1 MEKNEEVEEIK
12 QKIIICV
19 IVFIFVIVIGLVFV
33 FNRFGM
39 DTNDVIEALYD
50 RENMVIFFTN
60 NSGSCDTCSMVE
72 DELNNQG
79 VSYYQFDVRSN
90 QFSSAREWLKINYE
104 LEVPAVYV
112 IEEGAVL
119 YNITNIQDQETIR
132 SFILQNN
139 VVNFSNQE

>member
-19 IVFIFVIVIGLVFV
+19 IVFIFVIAIGLVFV
-33 FNRFGM
+33 FNRFGV
-39 DTNDVIEALYD
+39 DTNDVIESLYD

-90 QFSSAREWLKINYE
+90 QFSSVREWLKINYE
-104 LEVPAVYV
+104 L
-112 IEEGAVL
+112 
-119 YNITNIQDQETIR
+119 T
-132 SFILQNN
+132 
-139 VVNFSNQE
+139 